1 MQRGRLDL
9 RNVGT
14 SLGRLDPRL
23 VVTVLLLLVLV
34 APSAMIM
41 LPPETSTRTTLKV
54 MRYNAGGVPANG
66 HAHGCGTYRST
77 VRVGRIVGASIHMAA
92 EFCWNGKSVHAIWGL
107 GPGDCQ
113 PVSSALVFVKLTC
126 TVSGART
133 AIMTVHYV
141 AQVQSSFAPFI
152 EKEVTHDVLVDEY
165 GYLMQVPGQ

>member
-9 RNVGT
+9 RNVGR

-34 APSAMIM
+34 APSATIM
-41 LPPETSTRTTLKV
+41 LPPETSTRTTIKV
-54 MRYNAGGVPANG
+54 LRYNSGGVPADP

-77 VRVGRIVGASIHMAA
+77 IRVGRIVGASIHMAA
-92 EFCWNGKSVHAIWGL
+92 EFCWNGKSVRAIWGL

-113 PVSSALVFVKLTC
+113 PFSTALVFVKLTC

-133 AIMTVHYV
+133 ERMTVHY
-141 AQVQSSFAPFI
+141 AAEVQSSFIPFI
-152 EKEVTHDVLVDEY
+152 QQAVTRDVLVTAN
-165 GYLMQVPGQ
+165 GYLLQVPGQ